1 VTRPRGCA
9 DLRLELG
16 VYVLNAIAPAD
27 RRALELHLAQ
37 CAGCRQEL
45 AGLAALP
52 GLLGTVSVG
61 EAVRATSEAG
71 ACGLAG
77 ARSHGSHPDRPPE
90 PSRPHV
96 LPRSTGAGLLPAE
109 ARAREGKRR
118 RRYKLRGFALTAGP
132 GILARLALRVLLGPA
147 GGSH

>member
-71 ACGLAG
+71 LAG
-77 ARSHGSHPDRPPE
+77 
-90 PSRPHV
+90 
-96 LPRSTGAGLLPAE
+96 
-109 ARAREGKRR
+109 
-118 RRYKLRGFALTAGP
+118 
-132 GILARLALRVLLGPA
+132 LRVPEATGRIPTARRNRRDLTCSPGARVPGCCRQRPGHVKESA
-147 GGSH
+147 VADTSFAASP